1 MAITIR
7 PTPVL
12 SGTDAEKFIESI
24 SKSSAVDKSFE
35 KEISIAQ
42 KILAK
47 AKAAKEV
54 KIKD

>member
-12 SGTDAEKFIESI
+12 SGADAEKFIESI
-24 SKSSAVDKSFE
+24 SESVSTDKSFD

-47 AKAAKEV
+47 AKTAKDN
-54 KIKD
+54 KQG